1 MGIIGAMLTYTPAEL
16 RAMIASTRPRR
27 VFLARYCLRLVLGGQ
42 LGNVI
47 AGQCHC
53 LDDQLFT

>member
-1 MGIIGAMLTYTPAEL
+1 MLTYTPAEL
-16 RAMIASTRPRR
+16 RSLIAPTRPRR

-47 AGQCHC
+47 AGQRHC